1 WQNIG
6 SVDQYEFTDVT
17 VGDHTAEVKA
27 VAESSNYAID
37 SIEFTVEEDKT
48 PPTAKAGED
57 QTVKIDEKVTFDAS
71 GSSDNREITSYEWD
85 FDDGTTDTGKTVD
98 HKFDEKG
105 TYEVKL
111 TVTDEAGNTDTDT
124 VTVKVE
130 KKDDNGNGIPGF
142 TLIVFLISISLTVLR
157 RGLTHED

>member
-1 WQNIG
+1 
-6 SVDQYEFTDVT
+6 QYEFTDVT

-27 VAESSNYAID
+27 VAKSNNYDID
-37 SIEFTVEEDKT
+37 SIEFTVEEDTT
-48 PPTAKAGED
+48 PPTADAGED
-57 QTVKIDEKVTFDAS
+57 RTVKVDEEVTFDAS
-71 GSSDNREITSYEWD
+71 DSSDNREITSWEWD
-85 FDDGTTDTGKTVD
+85 FDDGTTANGETVN

-105 TYEVKL
+105 TYEVTLK
-111 TVTDEAGNTDTDT
+111 VTDEAGNTDMDT
-124 VTVKVE
+124 VTVTVE

>member
-1 WQNIG
+1 
-6 SVDQYEFTDVT
+6 
-17 VGDHTAEVKA
+17 VGDHTAEIKA
-27 VAESSNYAID
+27 VAESNNYEID
-37 SIEFTVEEDKT
+37 SIEFTVEEDT
-48 PPTAKAGED
+48 ITPTAKAGED
-57 QTVKIDEKVTFDAS
+57 QTVKIDEKVTFDAL

-85 FDDGTTDTGKTVD
+85 FDDGTTANGETVN

-130 KKDDNGNGIPGF
+130 KKDDNGTPGF
-142 TLIVFLISISLTVLR
+142 TIIFLLLSITLIELYR
-157 RGLTHED
+157 YKKREDI